1 MAEPPDGDD
10 TWSSLRDQVEEALRK
25 AGLGDR
31 DLDEAVVQAMEQAF
45 TALGSL
51 SQDTEESTSSP
62 DVTVVEGGRR
72 EDDPPAPGEPPEL
85 RLAPETSAAADG
97 ELSTGDPKVRVT
109 VHRLDRDG
117 RRRTSTTGSS
127 KRKDRRLQ
135 MQGRI
140 QVAAEGHQTV
150 FRGNESR
157 SYRLLCTEG
166 TLRIALDGLPA
177 ESLSAG
183 QSIDVDAALIR
194 VSGADGAA
202 AAGNYVRLPRQ
213 PSR

>member
-31 DLDEAVVQAMEQAF
+31 HLDEAVVQAMEQAF
-45 TALGSL
+45 AALGSL
-51 SQDTEESTSSP
+51 SADTEVSPSSP

-72 EDDPPAPGEPPEL
+72 DDQPPAPGDPPEL
-85 RLAPETSAAADG
+85 RLATEAGADSHDDLG
-97 ELSTGDPKVRVT
+97 TGDTKVRVT

-117 RRRTSTTGSS
+117 RRRSNTDASA
-127 KRKDRRLQ
+127 KRTDRRLLI
-135 MQGRI
+135 QGRI
-140 QVAAEGHQTV
+140 RVAPDGHQTI
-150 FRGNESR
+150 FRGSESR
-157 SYRLLCTEG
+157 SYRLLCNEG
-166 TLRIALDGLPA
+166 TLRITLDGLPA

-194 VSGADGAA
+194 VSGADGAS
-202 AAGNYVRLPRQ
+202 AAGTYVRLPGT